1 MKNTTSSNNQAASNN
16 QTSSNNR
23 DTSINRTG
31 SSVRQASHSWK
42 STLSN
47 PIVGLLITSVLIL
60 AVIFTAHHT
69 SQKRAAD
76 TQSDTDIN
84 GAIASIS
91 STGRVYTEE
100 DIVTDNYGNIA
111 LDAEHFPDSAFR
123 KYVAH
128 FDTDN
133 NGILSADERG
143 KVFEINLHDEGIL
156 TSHEVW
162 EVENLEGLQYFPSL
176 VKLDCSGTGEIT
188 LDVSSLSNLEYLNC
202 SMDGLY
208 ELDVTHNPNLKKL
221 YCSVNH
227 LSTIDLS
234 NNRKLTHFY
243 CISNDLTT
251 LDVSNCPHLT
261 ELDFSQNEL
270 TSIDLESN
278 HELRFLACVYNRLET
293 MTMPRSTL
301 LHYVDLTANENLAE
315 VDVSHNPILI
325 ALLKHGPRKGE
336 NANTWECFDN
346 GNMFL
351 QASNTTEVYWAV
363 G

>member
-1 MKNTTSSNNQAASNN
+1 MKNTTSSNNHPDS
-16 QTSSNNR
+16 TSR
-23 DTSINRTG
+23 K
-31 SSVRQASHSWK
+31 SSSSLVDV
-42 STLSN
+42 LFN
-47 PIVGLLITSVLIL
+47 PLIGLLISSFLIL
-60 AVIFTAHHT
+60 ALFFTANRT
-69 SQKRAAD
+69 SKRSSAD
-76 TQSDTDIN
+76 STSDTVTN

-91 STGRVYTEE
+91 SAGRVYTEE
-100 DIVTDNYGNIA
+100 DIVTDNYGDIA
-111 LDAEHFPDSAFR
+111 LDAEHFPDDVFR
-123 KYVAH
+123 KYVEH

-133 NGILSADERG
+133 NGILSAVERG

-188 LDVSSLSNLEYLNC
+188 LDVSALQNLEYLNC

-208 ELDVTHNPNLKKL
+208 ELNVTHNPNLRKL

-227 LSTIDLS
+227 ISTIDLS
-234 NNRKLTHFY
+234 NNTKLTHFY

-251 LDVSNCPHLT
+251 LDMSNCPHLI

-278 HELRFLACVYNRLET
+278 RELRFLACVYNRLESL
-293 MTMPRSTL
+293 TMPRSTL